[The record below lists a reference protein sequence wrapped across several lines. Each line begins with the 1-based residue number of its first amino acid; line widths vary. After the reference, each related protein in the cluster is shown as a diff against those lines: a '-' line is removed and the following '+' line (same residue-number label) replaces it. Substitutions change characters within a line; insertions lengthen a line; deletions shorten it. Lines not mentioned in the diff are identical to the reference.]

1 MNLLNIN
8 IITMIMIGIFL
19 MPLLTGVLYPIST
32 NRIHHSLLSI
42 MNNFKFILGILI
54 SINLFR
60 VIFSQKGGG
69 LFVHLYKLIPS
80 LQDFIVRYDNDIVAY
95 VIVFFVLLYVTL
107 WTLGILG
114 IPFYKYIILPMT
126 DKILLVYHSMSNNA
140 KRILSIVWQLP
151 KSIFII
157 ILFSLL
163 LSFYTNYV
171 NSPSTEN
178 YINHSLTYRIVNN
191 HILNP
196 ILSTDTAKNMPVFI
210 NDSIKKATED
220 FTPAN
225 NDDSAYSNY
234 WKITAI
240 KYFNGMTLDEAIK
253 SNSDIDNKA
262 KNLVSTG
269 KNEREKAYLLYQWI
283 SKNIQYDKGKVEI
296 IAKDSTHVNSGS
308 IVTYSEGKGVC
319 FDYSCLYV
327 SMCRA
332 VGLKVRFVTGM
343 GYNGAEWGDHAW
355 NQVYDPEEDRWINVD
370 TTFGNSGVNYFD
382 NSNFSINHKYE
393 VVQGEW

>member
-1 MNLLNIN
+1 M
-8 IITMIMIGIFL
+8 
-19 MPLLTGVLYPIST
+19 
-32 NRIHHSLLSI
+32 
-42 MNNFKFILGILI
+42 K
-54 SINLFR
+54 
-60 VIFSQKGGG
+60 
-69 LFVHLYKLIPS
+69 
-80 LQDFIVRYDNDIVAY
+80 DFIVRYDNDIIAY
-95 VIVFFVLLYVTL
+95 IIVFFVLLYVTL
-107 WTLGILG
+107 WILGILS
-114 IPFYKYIILPMT
+114 IPIYKYLILPIT
-126 DKILLVYHSMSNNA
+126 DKISHAYHSMSSNT

-171 NSPSTEN
+171 NSPSAES
-178 YINHSLTYRIVNN
+178 YINHSLAYRIVNN

-196 ILSTDTAKNMPVFI
+196 ILSTDTVKSMPVFI
-210 NDSIKKATED
+210 NNSIKKATED

-225 NDDSAYSNY
+225 KDDSEYSNY

-240 KYFNGMTLDEAIK
+240 KYFNGMTLDEAVK
-253 SNSDIDNKA
+253 SNSDIDNMA
-262 KNLVSTG
+262 KNIVSTG
-269 KNEREKAYLLYQWI
+269 KDEKEKAYLLYEWI
-283 SKNIQYDKGKVEI
+283 SRNIQYDKDKVEMI
-296 IAKDSTHVNSGS
+296 EKNSSHVNSGS

-343 GYNGAEWGDHAW
+343 GYNGTEWGDHAW
-355 NQVYDPEEDRWINVD
+355 NQVYNPDEDRWINVD